1 MTHSNI
7 EYPKNSITLMNG
19 AVIECYPKETPQTD
33 VAPDE
38 MKLDRTGVYLRVG
51 NKSLKSQP
59 KPIEDV
65 ERQKK
70 LFTDNAFFL
79 LSHRERIM
87 KDSRMFLTPLM
98 VQNGLAYTGT
108 SGFHNPSVGI
118 YLEWWTAC
126 ANAMRIDENG
136 KRSLVF
142 HLAGS
147 PLSGANHCSEVYED
161 GRIEH
166 IHLSS
171 FSSCWKPFMEVNT
184 RYDEAKHIYQAYTLE
199 KLLAI
204 LHSEDKGKFDYS
216 REINECFMQHEID
229 KLKKRVEQLT
239 GESDKWYNMY
249 IDTFMKYNDA
259 RISKAFAEFQSFKE
273 ITEREIDSI
282 KTQKRNLKVELKSG
296 RIDNITYQRTLMP
309 MNKRMENLEFSVS
322 TRKYDLLNQFLAEGI
337 SYSTIESYM
346 NKKNNN

>member
-51 NKSLKSQP
+51 NKPLKSQP

-87 KDSRMFLTPLM
+87 KDSRMFLTPVM
-98 VQNGLAYTGT
+98 IQNGLAYTGT
-108 SGFHNPSVGI
+108 SAFHNPTVGI
-118 YLEWWTAC
+118 YLEWWAAC
-126 ANAMRIDENG
+126 AEAMRIDENG
-136 KRSLVF
+136 NRSLVF

-147 PLSGANHCSEVYED
+147 PLSGAKHCAEVYED
-161 GRIEH
+161 GRVKQ
-166 IHLSS
+166 IHLSY

-199 KLLAI
+199 ELLDV
-204 LHSEDKGKFDYS
+204 LHKEDNGDFDGS
-216 REINECFMQHEID
+216 REIKECFMQHEID
-229 KLKKRVEQLT
+229 CLKMRVERLT
-239 GESDKWYNMY
+239 EESDKWYNMY
-249 IDTFMKYNDA
+249 TDTFMKYNDA
-259 RISKAFAEFQSFKE
+259 RISEAFSEFQSFKKK
-273 ITEREIDSI
+273 TETEIDLI
-282 KTQKRNLKVELKSG
+282 KSQKRELKVKLKSG
-296 RIDNITYQRTLMP
+296 NIDNIIYQRTLMP
-309 MNKRMENLEFSVS
+309 MNKRIEDLEFSVS
-322 TRKYDLLNQFLAEGI
+322 TRKYDLLNQFLSEGI